1 MPSLLVTSTTSAAI
15 PRVSIRVSVNGFP
28 AFLPKE
34 VDKIRDPFARDMA
47 KRIERLP
54 VKISF
59 STSSIMS
66 SCVKPLQERG
76 TEPVVLLHGFDS
88 SCLEWRYSYPLLEG
102 AGLDTWAV
110 DILGWGFSDLRVSL
124 FKLIHAILMEMLP
137 PCNVAASVSSYTRY
151 NVFIFLW
158 RTYIARPMVL
168 VGPSLGASVALDFV
182 ANHPETVSKLVM
194 IDASVYAE
202 GTGNL
207 AKLPRIV
214 AYAGVSI
221 LKSIPLRFY
230 VNSLALNNV
239 SLQSS
244 WDSMNAG
251 RLHCLQP
258 WWEDATVDFMLS
270 GGYDVQNHVKQ
281 IKQETLIIWG
291 QDDQIVSSKLALR
304 LHHELPDSTLVQI
317 PGCGHIPHVE
327 ARVGGPVHSEVYSA

>member
-1 MPSLLVTSTTSAAI
+1 MPSLLVTSTTNAAI
-15 PRVSIRVSVNGFP
+15 SRGSIRVSVNGFP
-28 AFLPKE
+28 SFLPKE

-102 AGLDTWAV
+102 AGIDTWAV
-110 DILGWGFSDLRVSL
+110 DILGWGFSDLQ
-124 FKLIHAILMEMLP
+124 MLP
-137 PCNVAASVSSYTRY
+137 PCNVAAKREHLYQ
-151 NVFIFLW
+151 LW

-168 VGPSLGASVALDFV
+168 VGPSLGASVAMDFI
-182 ANHPETVSKLVM
+182 ANHPEAVSKLVM
-194 IDASVYAE
+194 IDASIYAE

-214 AYAGVSI
+214 AYAGVSV

-230 VNSLALNNV
+230 ANSLALNKV

-244 WDSMNAG
+244 WDSMNVG

-270 GGYDVQNHVKQ
+270 GGYDVRNHVKQ

-291 QDDQIVSSKLALR
+291 QDDQIVSSKVALR
-304 LHHELPDSTLVQI
+304 LHHELPDSTLIQI

-327 ARVGGPVHSEVYSA
+327 KPELVVQYILKFIRHE

>member
-15 PRVSIRVSVNGFP
+15 PRGSIRVSVNGFP
-28 AFLPKE
+28 SFLPKE

-102 AGLDTWAV
+102 AGIDTWAV
-110 DILGWGFSDLRVSL
+110 DILGWGFSDLQ
-124 FKLIHAILMEMLP
+124 MLP
-137 PCNVAASVSSYTRY
+137 PCNVAAKREHLYQ
-151 NVFIFLW
+151 LW
-158 RTYIARPMVL
+158 RKYIARPMVL
-168 VGPSLGASVALDFV
+168 VGPSLGASVAMDFI
-182 ANHPETVSKLVM
+182 ANHPEAVSV
-194 IDASVYAE
+194 
-202 GTGNL
+202 
-207 AKLPRIV
+207 
-214 AYAGVSI
+214 

-230 VNSLALNNV
+230 VNSLALNKV

-244 WDSMNAG
+244 WDSMNVG

-270 GGYDVQNHVKQ
+270 GGYDVRNHVKQ

-291 QDDQIVSSKLALR
+291 QDDQIVSSKVALR
-304 LHHELPDSTLVQI
+304 LHHELPDSTLIQI

-327 ARVGGPVHSEVYSA
+327 KPELVVQYILKFIRHE

>member
-15 PRVSIRVSVNGFP
+15 PRGSIRVSVNGFP
-28 AFLPKE
+28 SFLPKE

-102 AGLDTWAV
+102 AGIDTWAV
-110 DILGWGFSDLRVSL
+110 DILGWGFSDLQ
-124 FKLIHAILMEMLP
+124 MLP
-137 PCNVAASVSSYTRY
+137 PCNVAAKREHLYQ
-151 NVFIFLW
+151 LW

-168 VGPSLGASVALDFV
+168 VGPSLGASVAMDFI
-182 ANHPETVSKLVM
+182 ANHPEAVSV
-194 IDASVYAE
+194 
-202 GTGNL
+202 
-207 AKLPRIV
+207 
-214 AYAGVSI
+214 

-230 VNSLALNNV
+230 ANSLALNKV

-244 WDSMNAG
+244 WDSMNVG

-270 GGYDVQNHVKQ
+270 GGYDVRNHVKQ

-291 QDDQIVSSKLALR
+291 QDDQIVSSKVALR
-304 LHHELPDSTLVQI
+304 LHHELPDSTLIQI

-327 ARVGGPVHSEVYSA
+327 KPELVVQYILKFIRHE

>member
-15 PRVSIRVSVNGFP
+15 PRVSVNGFP
-28 AFLPKE
+28 SFLPKE

-102 AGLDTWAV
+102 AGIDTWAV
-110 DILGWGFSDLRVSL
+110 DILGWGFSDLQMV
-124 FKLIHAILMEMLP
+124 P
-137 PCNVAASVSSYTRY
+137 PCNVAAKREHLYQV
-151 NVFIFLW
+151 
-158 RTYIARPMVL
+158 
-168 VGPSLGASVALDFV
+168 
-182 ANHPETVSKLVM
+182 
-194 IDASVYAE
+194 
-202 GTGNL
+202 
-207 AKLPRIV
+207 
-214 AYAGVSI
+214 
-221 LKSIPLRFY
+221 
-230 VNSLALNNV
+230 
-239 SLQSS
+239 
-244 WDSMNAG
+244 G

-270 GGYDVQNHVKQ
+270 GGYDVGNHVKQ
-281 IKQETLIIWG
+281 VRDISVSQPCPAAVTRSALNYCIHFGKQITM
-291 QDDQIVSSKLALR
+291 QR

-317 PGCGHIPHVE
+317 PGCGHLPHVE
-327 ARVGGPVHSEVYSA
+327 KPELVVQYILKFIRHE